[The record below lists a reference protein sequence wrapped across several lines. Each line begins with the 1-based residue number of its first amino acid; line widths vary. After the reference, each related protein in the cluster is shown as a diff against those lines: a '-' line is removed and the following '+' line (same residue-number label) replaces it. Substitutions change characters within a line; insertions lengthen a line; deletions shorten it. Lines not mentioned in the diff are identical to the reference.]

1 MNRIVQSFIHRIG
14 RLVLLD
20 RAADPTAA
28 GELQRNATH
37 VKVYSG
43 GAVRSLSDI
52 EAQRAAATIAETN
65 TGTLTTKD
73 VTPDALAGSVHGEAV
88 VQMVVVDF
96 ATDVP
101 AIGDGKFYLHI
112 DNKLN
117 GMDLVRVH
125 ASAITAG
132 VTGLMTIQIA
142 RLSATLGTPVD
153 MLSTAITIDSAEI
166 GSDTAATAAVI
177 NTANDDVVTNQW
189 IRVDLDGIQT
199 TKAKGL
205 IITLVFRLP

>member
-1 MNRIVQSFIHRIG
+1 MKVLQGFIHRVG

-28 GELQRNATH
+28 GEMQRNATH
-37 VKVYSG
+37 VKAYSG

-52 EAQRAAATIAETN
+52 LAVATIAQVNAGADNAKT
-65 TGTLTTKD
+65 
-73 VTPDALAGSVHGEAV
+73 VTPDNLAGSIHGEAV
-88 VQMVVVDF
+88 VQMVVTDF

-101 AIGDGKFYLHI
+101 AIGTGKFYLHI
-112 DNKLN
+112 DSKLN

-132 VTGLMTIQIA
+132 VTGTMDIQLT
-142 RLSATLGTPVD
+142 RLSAALLTPVA
-153 MLSTAITIDSAEI
+153 MLSTKLTIDSAEI
-166 GSDTAATAAVI
+166 GSDTAAIPAVI
-177 NTANDDVVTNQW
+177 NTLNDDVVTNQW
-189 IRVDLDGIQT
+189 VRVDLDAVQV

-205 IITLVFRLP
+205 IVTLVFRLP